1 MIDVGDDII
10 VVLPRVDGRKK
21 AVAVVMGR
29 AYAIS
34 VGQTKVAYAPKYGG
48 CGKTWFASRYQV
60 FEDSAQLDEAC
71 GRASDLAVE
80 LGVGVEP
87 QS

>member
-10 VVLPRVDGRKK
+10 VVLPRVDDRKK
-21 AVAVVMGR
+21 AVAVVMVR
-29 AYAIS
+29 ASAIS
-34 VGQTKVAYAPKYGG
+34 IGQTRVAYTPRDGN
-48 CGKTWFASRYQV
+48 GKVWFASRDHV
-60 FEDSAQLDEAC
+60 FEDSDQLDEAC